1 MGARELTLLGQNVN
15 AYHGEGPGGRE
26 WGLGDLVRALA
37 EIPGLE
43 RIRYTTSHPRDVDE
57 RLIAAHRDVPQLM
70 PFLHL
75 PVQSGSDHVLAA
87 MNRRHTAADY
97 QRIVERLRAAR
108 PDLALSTDLIVGF
121 PGESDDDFR
130 ATIDLV
136 SEIGFAQAF
145 SFKYSPRPGTP
156 AASAADQVA
165 DAVKVERLAALQT
178 LLARQQREFNA
189 ACVGR
194 VLPVLLEKA
203 GAAPGPAGRPQP
215 LPAECPSRRCRRS
228 GWRCCPGPDIGCRS
242 KQPLRDGCGM
252 TAPPSGI
259 IAAEPAEGR
268 TQLEFDDNLL
278 LPPLY
283 GERDQHLDRIERQ
296 LGVSVVTRG
305 NRLAISGPPSAT
317 EAAQLALSR
326 LYDRLKH
333 GQEID
338 LPAVEAAIRLAEAE
352 IADRSLSL
360 WHEDAAFRTRKRRI
374 AARSPGQAAYIKA
387 LRESDLVFGL
397 GPAGTGKTYLAVAA
411 AVDLLMTG
419 RVERI
424 ILSRPAVEAGER
436 LGFLP
441 GDLRDKVDPYLRPI
455 FDALN
460 DMLPAD
466 QLARRLGTGEIEV
479 APIAFMRGRT
489 LARAFVILDEAQN
502 TTPVQ
507 IKMFLTRLGEGS
519 RMVVTGD
526 PSQVDLPPGTRSGL
540 AEALETL
547 QSVDGISI
555 VRFSDRDVVRHEF
568 VARIVRAYEARERAA
583 RAVEP

>member
-1 MGARELTLLGQNVN
+1 
-15 AYHGEGPGGRE
+15 
-26 WGLGDLVRALA
+26 
-37 EIPGLE
+37 
-43 RIRYTTSHPRDVDE
+43 
-57 RLIAAHRDVPQLM
+57 
-70 PFLHL
+70 
-75 PVQSGSDHVLAA
+75 
-87 MNRRHTAADY
+87 
-97 QRIVERLRAAR
+97 
-108 PDLALSTDLIVGF
+108 
-121 PGESDDDFR
+121 
-130 ATIDLV
+130 
-136 SEIGFAQAF
+136 
-145 SFKYSPRPGTP
+145 
-156 AASAADQVA
+156 
-165 DAVKVERLAALQT
+165 
-178 LLARQQREFNA
+178 
-189 ACVGR
+189 
-194 VLPVLLEKA
+194 
-203 GAAPGPAGRPQP
+203 
-215 LPAECPSRRCRRS
+215 
-228 GWRCCPGPDIGCRS
+228 
-242 KQPLRDGCGM
+242 M
-252 TAPPSGI
+252 TAPPPGI

-296 LGVSVVTRG
+296 LGVSLVTRG

-502 TTPVQ
+502 TTAVQ
-507 IKMFLTRLGEGS
+507 MKMFLTRLGEGS

-547 QSVDGISI
+547 DGVDGIAV

-583 RAVEP
+583 RGAGEPG

>member
-1 MGARELTLLGQNVN
+1 
-15 AYHGEGPGGRE
+15 
-26 WGLGDLVRALA
+26 
-37 EIPGLE
+37 
-43 RIRYTTSHPRDVDE
+43 
-57 RLIAAHRDVPQLM
+57 
-70 PFLHL
+70 
-75 PVQSGSDHVLAA
+75 
-87 MNRRHTAADY
+87 
-97 QRIVERLRAAR
+97 
-108 PDLALSTDLIVGF
+108 
-121 PGESDDDFR
+121 
-130 ATIDLV
+130 
-136 SEIGFAQAF
+136 
-145 SFKYSPRPGTP
+145 
-156 AASAADQVA
+156 
-165 DAVKVERLAALQT
+165 
-178 LLARQQREFNA
+178 
-189 ACVGR
+189 
-194 VLPVLLEKA
+194 
-203 GAAPGPAGRPQP
+203 
-215 LPAECPSRRCRRS
+215 
-228 GWRCCPGPDIGCRS
+228 
-242 KQPLRDGCGM
+242 M

-296 LGVSVVTRG
+296 LGVSVITRG

-526 PSQVDLPPGTRSGL
+526 PTQVDLPPGTRSGL

-547 QSVDGISI
+547 DE
-555 VRFSDRDVVRHEF
+555 RRWDRRRPVYRPRRCSARIRCPHRSRLRSARTRSARRRAMTELTAVIDVASLCATWGQVCPAAEDLARSRRWPCF
-568 VARIVRAYEARERAA
+568 VAQQGGLRHRRNRQRSSSPSALADDAVQRQLNRDWRGVDQLRPMCSPSRPGNPRRRSRPARHCCSAMWCSPSRPSRARRMSRVSRSADHLSHLIVHGVLHLLGYDHATEAEAVAMESLETSILAKLGGAGSLSRHYVSSTKPNQFLDDRFRAA
-583 RAVEP
+583 RK